1 LKQIDS
7 TIDEKNSKIE
17 PELLEKYKKLDMEE
31 FEEDMMERQAALQ
44 NEVGSDPFPQ
54 VKLNLD
60 MLERLKLLLPEV
72 VQIQMTSQ
80 EQIVAT
86 EPNILR
92 IEQENYYQEEVKIL
106 SVVNDFYKKISL
118 FHLDMQD
125 YRTISL

>member
-1 LKQIDS
+1 
-7 TIDEKNSKIE
+7 
-17 PELLEKYKKLDMEE
+17 MEE